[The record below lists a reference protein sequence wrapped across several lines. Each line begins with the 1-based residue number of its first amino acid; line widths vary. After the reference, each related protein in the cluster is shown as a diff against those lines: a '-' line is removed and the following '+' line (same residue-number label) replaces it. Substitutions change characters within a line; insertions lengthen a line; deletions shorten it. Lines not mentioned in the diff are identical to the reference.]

1 MNKKWKVTAGIL
13 AALVLAGVLI
23 ALALQGTEVE
33 VHRVSRGNIAAS
45 FTEDGRLIS
54 EDERGVYSSYR
65 ARIIEVAVEEG
76 GQVNEGDLL
85 VVLDEKDLD
94 YQVQEIEARLRGI
107 AAELEKLDDDI
118 EQAIRDYFR
127 ILDVSYLRAQDVKE
141 MRKDLE
147 TKQEVLRS
155 ERSALYTQLE
165 RLREH
170 KADSRIYAPISGV
183 VQQLQAEE
191 GSMAS
196 PESPLLRLY
205 EKGAREIEYL
215 VETRVLTRDVLDIY
229 EEMPVKIILER
240 REQDLEFNGEI
251 KEIYSY
257 AVTEVSPLGLEEERV
272 TVTVTPDL
280 PDNLQL
286 GLGYRVEVEFITE
299 QQDDV
304 LWVPQ
309 AALFNYQGKDALM
322 IVVDNRARIEIVST
336 GMEANRQVVIEEGIT
351 EGDLVILNPETNDL
365 DEGNRVYY
373 TLPD

>member
-1 MNKKWKVTAGIL
+1 MNKKWKVTAGVL
-13 AALVLAGVLI
+13 AVLVLAGVLI
-23 ALALQGTEVE
+23 ALGLQGREVE
-33 VHRVSRGNIAAS
+33 VHRVNRENIVVS
-45 FTEDGRLIS
+45 FTEDGRLTS

-76 GQVNEGDLL
+76 DQVSEGDLL

-94 YQVQEIEARLRGI
+94 YQVLEIEARLRGI

-147 TKQEVLRS
+147 TKQEVLRA

-170 KADSRIYAPISGV
+170 KKDSRIYAPVSGV
-183 VQQLQAEE
+183 VQQLHAEE
-191 GSMAS
+191 GGMTS
-196 PESPLLRLY
+196 PENPLLRLY
-205 EKGAREIEYL
+205 KKDIQEINYL
-215 VETRVLTRDVLDIY
+215 VETRVLTRDVLEIY
-229 EEMPVKIILER
+229 EEMQVKLTLER
-240 REQDLEFNGEI
+240 REEDLEFAGMV
-251 KEIYSY
+251 KEIFSY
-257 AVTEVSPLGLEEERV
+257 AETEISPLGLEEERV

-280 PDNLQL
+280 PGNLQL

-299 QQDDV
+299 MQEDV
-304 LWVPQ
+304 LWIPQ
-309 AALFNYQGKDALM
+309 AAFFTHQGKDALM
-322 IVVDNRARIEIVST
+322 IIEDNRARIRIVST
-336 GMEANRQVVIEEGIT
+336 GLETNRQVVVENGIR
-351 EGDLVILNPETNDL
+351 EGDLVILNPEAYDL
-365 DEGNRVYY
+365 DEGSRVNY